1 MEEILNE
8 DMNFQKAS
16 CAIDA
21 SVQIYSSRVDDV
33 WTSSYR
39 VLENLNRSDARPTD
53 VEAETQKGV
62 SKRVSHQLA
71 VCGCV

>member
-1 MEEILNE
+1 MEEILLE
-8 DMNFQKAS
+8 DTNFQKAS

-39 VLENLNRSDARPTD
+39 VLENLNRRECKGGCSIIGVD
-53 VEAETQKGV
+53 V
-62 SKRVSHQLA
+62 HDLA
-71 VCGCV
+71 VG